1 MVSGWDDRV
10 ITKVGNSER
19 TEHLGTLSTYTHQ
32 LMAFADA
39 IDLGKPVRTD
49 AADALAQMSLI
60 DASYLNAGLSVRP
73 IFKI

>member
-1 MVSGWDDRV
+1 
-10 ITKVGNSER
+10 
-19 TEHLGTLSTYTHQ
+19 
-32 LMAFADA
+32 MAFADA

-60 DASYLNAGLSVRP
+60 DASYLNAGLPVRP